1 VFFFFSCGHSH
12 HPPKQKNSFLLIRV
26 MNKFLLILL
35 CGLFPL
41 LLKAQTPTDTT
52 NIADIDTTGQ
62 KDLIDIGRKLFKF
75 KPRRF
80 SKKDTKEVYFSIL
93 PISSS
98 VPGASKALVTSTTAG
113 FYLGPR
119 NSTYISSV
127 TFAPYLN
134 LKGRYGLPIHS
145 SIWLKDNTYNI
156 EGDTRFL
163 VYPQYTW
170 GQGGGQGENDRILVD
185 YDYIRFYQSLL
196 KRITPYL
203 YVGFGYAVDY
213 YIDIKS
219 NDPTIALADFANYQ
233 YGTAPG
239 SNSFSSGVTLDALYD
254 SRQNSFNPIPG
265 AFGNIIYRH
274 NNKIMGSDNNTQS
287 IYIDLRKYVS
297 VGNSGL
303 KNQFAFWTY
312 YWSTISSGTPY
323 LNLPSIG
330 NDPYQRSGRGI
341 EQNRYRG
348 QELAYFETEYRR
360 DITRNGLL
368 GFVVFANVNSASQP
382 NSRRF
387 QYLNPAAGTGLRIK
401 FNKRSGT
408 NICIDYG
415 VSKGYSDINLGLG
428 EAF

>member
-1 VFFFFSCGHSH
+1 
-12 HPPKQKNSFLLIRV
+12 
-26 MNKFLLILL
+26 MNKIFIVLIL
-35 CGLFPL
+35 GLAPL
-41 LLKAQTPTDTT
+41 LLRAQTPNDTT
-52 NIADIDTTGQ
+52 NNIDIDTTGQ
-62 KDLIDIGRKLFKF
+62 KDLIDIGRALFKF
-75 KPRRF
+75 KAHRF
-80 SKKDTKEVYFSIL
+80 SKKETRQIYFSIL
-93 PISSS
+93 PLSTN

-119 NSTYISSV
+119 KSTYISAV
-127 TFAPYLN
+127 TFAPYFN

-145 SIWLKDNTYNI
+145 SIWLRDNAYNI
-156 EGDTRFL
+156 QGDTRFL

-170 GQGGGQGENDRILVD
+170 GLGGGQPEADKILVD

-203 YVGFGYAVDY
+203 YAGIGYNMDY
-213 YIDIKS
+213 YINIKS
-219 NDPTIALADFANYQ
+219 NDPAIPLAVFTNYP
-233 YGTAPG
+233 YGTSPG
-239 SNSFSSGVTLDALYD
+239 SNSFSSGLSLNLLYD

-265 AFGNIIYRH
+265 GFANLIYRH
-274 NNKIMGSDNNTQS
+274 NTKLLGSDNNTQS

-297 VGNSGL
+297 LSSSGL

-312 YWSTISSGTPY
+312 IWSTVYSGTPY

-348 QELAYFETEYRR
+348 EELIYFETEYRR

-368 GFVVFANVNSASQP
+368 GFVLFANVNSATQP

-387 QYLNPAAGTGLRIK
+387 AYLNPAAGAGLRVK
-401 FNKRSGT
+401 FNKRSDT
-408 NICIDYG
+408 NICLDYG
-415 VSKGYSDINLGLG
+415 FSKSYSNLNVGLG